1 VIDHNVQERIR
12 GIIADITHV
21 PPEKVTGEASCEN
34 VEAWDSV
41 AQINVIIGVESEFGV
56 SFSVEEL
63 HSLNS
68 VEKIRSAVELAL
80 DHSRTS
86 QNAVS
91 QW

>member
-1 VIDHNVQERIR
+1 VINHNVQERIR
-12 GIIADITHV
+12 GIIADVTHL
-21 PPEKVTGEASCEN
+21 PLEKVAADASCEN
-34 VEAWDSV
+34 IAGWDSV

-68 VEKIRSAVELAL
+68 VGKIRSAVELAL
-80 DHSRTS
+80 GDNRMS
-86 QNAVS
+86 QNAVN